1 MCAKSTKPAAFTMS
15 SFLWI
20 FALLYPSII
29 QAATRP
35 PIVDIEP
42 KGQAV
47 VRLGDSL
54 RIMCTMGSPL
64 QICRVEIHGESSMIL
79 RPNQSSDDGIEYYG
93 EGTNKGQ
100 CGVHIFKVKEQHNGI
115 FRCALTPEDRRVESN
130 ASVNIVVAKP
140 PNNPELH
147 TSLGH
152 YGRYEYQK
160 GQKLEISCSASG
172 GRPAANVSLYLD
184 DEPLGNDERP
194 IIYEDSNMNEVS
206 IAVQNASRSLDWT
219 DNSKTLRCIA
229 NHIALDKPKESKM
242 QLQVYY
248 PPQPQPVIEHF
259 GYVIGQK
266 GTVNVTVYANPR
278 PRFLWRVNGE
288 KIEEGRPD
296 ESNRLET
303 STAVE
308 LGNGA
313 WLVVLTIDSVQ
324 KSDTQKEYILE
335 AHNKEGA
342 YEYRIVLS
350 TSPEPA
356 GAFSHFY
363 GKLSEHMHALA
374 EKVTDYVE
382 LVKQRFSVES
392 NLNSV
397 DLDAGSIIGIVVGA
411 LVLILIVFLVI
422 FARATGRWCFAGS
435 STTRNLGE
443 SKLLA
448 DPGAAVTLLHFG
460 NSETTNNAKTRSSDT
475 ESAGRY
481 SRTEVDTASSGR
493 GRKPKISITQLF
505 RRNKDKVSGADT
517 DTMRTVVTVDDEK
530 LQLSEQ
536 QQQQQQQQQQSP
548 TQESRIN
555 PASSEGGIVYA
566 ELDLTQQQQGGTPR
580 RLNED
585 KTEYAEILY
594 TKPETANE
602 ETPDK

>member
-1 MCAKSTKPAAFTMS
+1 MCAKSTRPAAFTMS

-20 FALLYPSII
+20 FALLYPTII
-29 QAATRP
+29 QAATKP
-35 PIVDIEP
+35 PTVDIEP
-42 KGQAV
+42 KGQVV
-47 VRLGDSL
+47 VRLEDSL

-64 QICRVEIHGESSMIL
+64 QICRVEIQGERSTIL
-79 RPNQSSDDGIEYYG
+79 SPNQAPEDGIEYYG
-93 EGTNKGQ
+93 EGTQKGQ
-100 CGVHIFKVKEQHNGI
+100 CGVHIFKVKEKHNGI
-115 FRCALTPEDRRVESN
+115 FRCALTPVDGRTESN
-130 ASVNIVVAKP
+130 ASVYIVIAKP
-140 PNNPELH
+140 PNNPELQ

-152 YGRYEYQK
+152 YGRHEYQK
-160 GQKLEISCSASG
+160 GEKLEISCSASG
-172 GRPAANVSLYLD
+172 GRPPANISLYLD
-184 DEPLGNDERP
+184 DELLTNDEKP
-194 IIYEDSNMNEVS
+194 STYDDLYSNELSV
-206 IAVQNASRSLDWT
+206 AVQNASRSLDWT
-219 DNSKTLRCIA
+219 DNSKTLRCVA
-229 NHIALDKPKESKM
+229 QHIALNVPKESKM

-248 PPQPQPVIEHF
+248 PPQPQLTIERF
-259 GYVIGQK
+259 GYVIGRQ

-278 PRFLWRVNGE
+278 PRFVWRVNGE

-303 STAVE
+303 STAVD

-324 KSDTQKEYILE
+324 KSDTEKEYVLE
-335 AHNKEGA
+335 AYNKEGG
-342 YEYRIVLS
+342 YEYHIVLS

-443 SKLLA
+443 S
-448 DPGAAVTLLHFG
+448 
-460 NSETTNNAKTRSSDT
+460 SDT

-493 GRKPKISITQLF
+493 GRKPKLSITQLF

-517 DTMRTVVTVDDEK
+517 DTMRTVVTIDDEK
-530 LQLSEQ
+530 LQPSCEQ
-536 QQQQQQQQQQSP
+536 QQQQQSSP
-548 TQESRIN
+548 QDSRIN
-555 PASSEGGIVYA
+555 PSSTEGGIVYA

-594 TKPETANE
+594 TKPETTDE